1 MYIPAEDSYLLAEAV
16 KKYSGEYAL
25 EIGVGSGI
33 VLDNLCNSF
42 RIVAGTDIHFES
54 LVYCRTNISKEVTL
68 VCCDAASA
76 LTGRFDLIVT
86 NPPYLPQD
94 NIGTKDST
102 IYGGIKGSE
111 VVSYFIR
118 SSVPLLNV
126 YGKILIVLSNLSNIA
141 QLDSL
146 SRRMSLATRVV
157 SKRNLFFETLYVFEI
172 SCESNP

>member
-1 MYIPAEDSYLLAEAV
+1 M
-16 KKYSGEYAL
+16 
-25 EIGVGSGI
+25 
-33 VLDNLCNSF
+33 
-42 RIVAGTDIHFES
+42 R
-54 LVYCRTNISKEVTL
+54 
-68 VCCDAASA
+68 ASA

-126 YGKILIVLSNLSNIA
+126 NGKILIVLSNLSNIA

-157 SKRNLFFETLYVFEI
+157 SKRNFFFETLYVFEI